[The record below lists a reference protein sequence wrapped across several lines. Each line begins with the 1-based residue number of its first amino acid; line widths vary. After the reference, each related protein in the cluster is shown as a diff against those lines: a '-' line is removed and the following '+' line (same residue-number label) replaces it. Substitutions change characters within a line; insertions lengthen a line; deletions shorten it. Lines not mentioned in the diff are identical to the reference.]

1 MDTTF
6 ATGKGF
12 QTFVPACLN
21 YRARAASPAGVD
33 PTRDENPPALLD
45 AREVALAAMGENL
58 KAVSAAIA
66 KHYPMLYTCFVW
78 EACSTTDTVVAFRL
92 RLSTEYSAFLS
103 TLRMAL
109 ARCGG
114 PHALE
119 RPELY
124 ESFKATTL
132 PLYAELVSVYR
143 ECPEVSGEA
152 LDRALAHAYDRAING
167 IYADLAMLQ
176 ELEQDIRNNSTP

>member
-1 MDTTF
+1 MTSPLPYALRAIPTNF
-6 ATGKGF
+6 NA
-12 QTFVPACLN
+12 PA
-21 YRARAASPAGVD
+21 A
-33 PTRDENPPALLD
+33 
-45 AREVALAAMGENL
+45 ALAKRKIKPRHGG
-58 KAVSAAIA
+58 VPAAIA